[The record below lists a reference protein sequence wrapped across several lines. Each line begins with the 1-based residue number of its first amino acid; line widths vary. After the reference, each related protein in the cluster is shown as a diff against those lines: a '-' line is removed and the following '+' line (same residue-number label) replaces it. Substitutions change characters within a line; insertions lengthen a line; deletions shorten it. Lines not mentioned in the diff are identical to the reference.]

1 MKMNEGGIDR
11 VLRVVV
17 GIGLLV
23 LAFLKLGVMD
33 GSILGIVAAAIG
45 TIALL
50 TGLAGFC
57 PAYMLLGLKTC
68 PLKK

>member
-11 VLRVVV
+11 VIRVVV

-33 GSILGIVAAAIG
+33 ANILGIAVAAVGAIS
-45 TIALL
+45 LL
-50 TGLAGFC
+50 TGLVGFC
-57 PAYMLLGLKTC
+57 PAYMLLGMKTC
-68 PLKK
+68 PIKK

>member
-11 VLRVVV
+11 VIRVVV

-33 GSILGIVAAAIG
+33 ANILGIAAAAVGAIS
-45 TIALL
+45 LL
-50 TGLAGFC
+50 TGLVGFC
-57 PAYMLLGLKTC
+57 PAYMLLGMKTC
-68 PLKK
+68 PIKK